1 MWSKSWHFSNCSFV
15 LTSLSHPPC
24 ICWHEMPSSVCMEFG
39 LLPCVCFLCSLP
51 VQIYCFHYEFLT
63 VHVAVWWTVTRVWMC
78 GVSVVS
84 QSLLPS
90 PPCVVLV
97 DTYIIFLKLS
107 WHLST
112 LYSYNWL
119 LKNLFSLKKTQ
130 ILLGCAE
137 CMHILRNNLC
147 LCNIKLF
154 HPGLHGTFKVLRFC
168 SKPSYFPC

>member
-1 MWSKSWHFSNCSFV
+1 MRCLLQCVWSLFYYNVSVFFVPFLYKSTVFIIN
-15 LTSLSHPPC
+15 SLQYMLLSDGESHVC
-24 ICWHEMPSSVCMEFG
+24 KCVVCVCM
-39 LLPCVCFLCSLP
+39 S
-51 VQIYCFHYEFLT
+51 
-63 VHVAVWWTVTRVWMC
+63 M
-78 GVSVVS
+78 S
-84 QSLLPS
+84 QSLLTS
-90 PPCVVLV
+90 PPRVVLV

-119 LKNLFSLKKTQ
+119 LKNLFNLKKTQ

-137 CMHILRNNLC
+137 CMHILRDNLC

-154 HPGLHGTFKVLRFC
+154 HPGLYGTFKVLHFC